1 MRPRAKSALSAPGG
15 TAVAPLPSRPR
26 TSRPRSLSMN
36 IKYVF
41 GPACAL
47 TPAAAVAAQAQ
58 PTPPAPKTMTPI
70 GQPAP
75 KSPTPITVAPIGLQ
89 GMGYAGQ
96 PLYPIPGQFAWLN
109 TPTAQAQYQYQEA
122 YSRLNTMQDAL
133 NMLTSQVQAQSE
145 AYARLNA
152 MQDADRLARLGE
164 LNQQYMGDLSQ
175 GAQSLFNDTQGGRYQ
190 QPNYQYNGFNTF
202 YVPDVQPR

>member
-47 TPAAAVAAQAQ
+47 TLAAAVGAQAQPTATAAQAQ
-58 PTPPAPKTMTPI
+58 PAPPSPNTMPPT

-75 KSPTPITVAPIGLQ
+75 TPPTPITVAPIGLQ

-122 YSRLNTMQDAL
+122 YTRLNTMQEAL

-152 MQDADRLARLGE
+152 MQDEDRLARMGAVE
-164 LNQQYMGDLSQ
+164 QQ
-175 GAQSLFNDTQGGRYQ
+175 
-190 QPNYQYNGFNTF
+190 
-202 YVPDVQPR
+202 